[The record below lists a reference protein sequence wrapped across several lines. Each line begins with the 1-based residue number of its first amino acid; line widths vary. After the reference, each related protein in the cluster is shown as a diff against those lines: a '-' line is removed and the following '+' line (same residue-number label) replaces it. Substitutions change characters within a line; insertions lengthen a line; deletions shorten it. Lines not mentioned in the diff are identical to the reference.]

1 MSDLNE
7 NTAKRYPLNISEKQV
22 SKPREHTG
30 GKTDIKTGKPM
41 MMRKIYIPSQEYR
54 PKDVDLRVDSNGIDR
69 NERKG
74 YINVPDRHIFVD
86 KKREGRL
93 YTYLSDD
100 RKVKINFSGE
110 KTGRIKNGKPQYDS
124 PEPLEMSAKDFV
136 HLYDGIAREKNK
148 DKTVTKNKTKEI
160 NKDKASPER

>member
-54 PKDVDLRVDSNGIDR
+54 PKDVDLGVDANGIDR

-100 RKVKINFSGE
+100 RKS
-110 KTGRIKNGKPQYDS
+110 
-124 PEPLEMSAKDFV
+124 
-136 HLYDGIAREKNK
+136 
-148 DKTVTKNKTKEI
+148 
-160 NKDKASPER
+160 

>member
-30 GKTDIKTGKPM
+30 GKIDIKTGKPM

-54 PKDVDLRVDSNGIDR
+54 PKDVDLGVDANGIDR

-93 YTYLSDD
+93 YTYPVC
-100 RKVKINFSGE
+100 RKTPCFSYGDIRHFH
-110 KTGRIKNGKPQYDS
+110 RIY
-124 PEPLEMSAKDFV
+124 
-136 HLYDGIAREKNK
+136 
-148 DKTVTKNKTKEI
+148 
-160 NKDKASPER
+160 ASN

>member
-30 GKTDIKTGKPM
+30 GKIDIKTGKPM

-54 PKDVDLRVDSNGIDR
+54 PKDVDLGVDANGIDR

-100 RKVKINFSGE
+100 RNVKINFSGE

-124 PEPLEMSAKDFV
+124 HGSFYRSNLWYLLPLDPLYHQRQNTPLCTEPC
-136 HLYDGIAREKNK
+136 
-148 DKTVTKNKTKEI
+148 TC
-160 NKDKASPER
+160 

>member
-30 GKTDIKTGKPM
+30 GKIDIKTGKPM

-54 PKDVDLRVDSNGIDR
+54 PKDVDLGVDANGIDR

-74 YINVPDRHIFVD
+74 YIN
-86 KKREGRL
+86 
-93 YTYLSDD
+93 LSDD
-100 RKVKINFSGE
+100 RNVKINFSGE

-160 NKDKASPER
+160 NKEKASPER

>member
-1 MSDLNE
+1 
-7 NTAKRYPLNISEKQV
+7 
-22 SKPREHTG
+22 
-30 GKTDIKTGKPM
+30 M

-54 PKDVDLRVDSNGIDR
+54 PKDVDLGVDSNGIDR

-100 RKVKINFSGE
+100 RKVKINFS
-110 KTGRIKNGKPQYDS
+110 
-124 PEPLEMSAKDFV
+124 FV
-136 HLYDGIAREKNK
+136 NI
-148 DKTVTKNKTKEI
+148 TKKCVKFGALFAEI
-160 NKDKASPER
+160 

>member
-1 MSDLNE
+1 M
-7 NTAKRYPLNISEKQV
+7 
-22 SKPREHTG
+22 
-30 GKTDIKTGKPM
+30 
-41 MMRKIYIPSQEYR
+41 
-54 PKDVDLRVDSNGIDR
+54 
-69 NERKG
+69 
-74 YINVPDRHIFVD
+74 

-100 RKVKINFSGE
+100 RNVKINFSGE

-160 NKDKASPER
+160 NKEKASPER

>member
-1 MSDLNE
+1 
-7 NTAKRYPLNISEKQV
+7 
-22 SKPREHTG
+22 
-30 GKTDIKTGKPM
+30 

-54 PKDVDLRVDSNGIDR
+54 PKDVDLGVDANGIDR

-100 RKVKINFSGE
+100 RNVKINFSGE

-160 NKDKASPER
+160 NKEKASPER

>member
-1 MSDLNE
+1 MSDLDE

-54 PKDVDLRVDSNGIDR
+54 PKDVDLGVDSNGIDR

-100 RKVKINFSGE
+100 RKV
-110 KTGRIKNGKPQYDS
+110 
-124 PEPLEMSAKDFV
+124 FV